1 MTPLANYR
9 PRIIPGVITLISREI
24 PGDGPIL
31 VKANQEVS
39 PSDILG
45 LSVTTAGYR
54 VLNFAKNL
62 GVSPKDGQKYLQKEM
77 GQAVFRGEVLGL
89 KPSIL
94 GKKTFISPTDGILES
109 FDPVT
114 GDLKLSYLPERQKV
128 LSAVF
133 GVVQKVD
140 TNRRSVIIKTKTTE
154 ILGVLGSGKVRDGNL
169 LILSGRG
176 GVTDEKRI
184 VPKLTDHII
193 VAGGLIYK
201 EALRAAVA
209 ISVKG
214 VIVGGINALDH
225 KSIAGGTLVSRR
237 NMATD
242 VGLSFI
248 ATEGFGGF
256 PIGEDIFNVLME
268 YNNRFV
274 VIDGNRGR
282 LLLPSFDK
290 EAMVKIKT
298 TALPER
304 ADEILLEPTIE
315 PSVAELKVGMR
326 VRVVASPFTSE
337 QGKVISIDQMPSRL
351 PSGLLAYL
359 LTVESKSRKIKVPVA
374 NVEII

>member
-1 MTPLANYR
+1 MTPLVNYR
-9 PRIIPGVITLISREI
+9 PRIISEIITLISREI

-45 LSVTTAGYR
+45 LSITTAGFR
-54 VLNFAKNL
+54 VLNFAKAL
-62 GVSPKDGQKYLQKEM
+62 GVSPGDAQKYLQKGL

-89 KPSIL
+89 KPSVL
-94 GKKTFISPTDGILES
+94 GKKTFISPTDGILQS
-109 FDPVT
+109 YDPVT

-128 LSAVF
+128 LAAVF
-133 GVVQKVD
+133 GIVQKVD
-140 TNRRSVIIKTKTTE
+140 ITRRLVIIKTKVTE

-169 LILSGRG
+169 IILSGRG

-184 VPKLTDHII
+184 IPKLTDHII

-214 VIVGGINALDH
+214 VIVGGINASDH

-256 PIGEDIFNVLME
+256 PIGEDIFNVLLK
-268 YNNRFV
+268 YNGRFV
-274 VIDGNRGR
+274 VVDGNRSR
-282 LLLPSFDK
+282 LLLPSFDR
-290 EAMVKIKT
+290 ESMVKIKA

-304 ADEILLEPTIE
+304 TDEILLEPTIE
-315 PSVAELKVGMR
+315 PSVVELKVGMR

-337 QGKVISIDQMPSRL
+337 QGKVISIDQMPSKL
-351 PSGLLAYL
+351 PSRLLIYL

>member
-1 MTPLANYR
+1 MTPLVNYR
-9 PRIIPGVITLISREI
+9 PRIISEIITLISREI

-77 GQAVFRGEVLGL
+77 G
-89 KPSIL
+89 
-94 GKKTFISPTDGILES
+94 
-109 FDPVT
+109 
-114 GDLKLSYLPERQKV
+114 QKV

-201 EALRAAVA
+201 EALRTAVA

-214 VIVGGINALDH
+214 VIVGGINASDH
-225 KSIAGGTLVSRR
+225 KSIAGGTLVSKR

-242 VGLSFI
+242 VGLSLI
-248 ATEGFGGF
+248 VTEGFGGF
-256 PIGEDIFNVLME
+256 PIGEDIFSVLAR
-268 YNNRFV
+268 YDNRFV
-274 VIDGNRGR
+274 VLDGNRKR

-290 EAMVKIKT
+290 ESMLKIKS

-315 PSVAELKVGMR
+315 PSMMDLKVGMR
-326 VRVVASPFTSE
+326 VRVVA
-337 QGKVISIDQMPSRL
+337 
-351 PSGLLAYL
+351 
-359 LTVESKSRKIKVPVA
+359 
-374 NVEII
+374 